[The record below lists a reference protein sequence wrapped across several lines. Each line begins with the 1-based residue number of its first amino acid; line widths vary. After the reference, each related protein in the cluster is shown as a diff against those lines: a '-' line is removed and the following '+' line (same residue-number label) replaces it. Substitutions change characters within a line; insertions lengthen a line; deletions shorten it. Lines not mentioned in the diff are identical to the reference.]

1 MKVISNND
9 KPAIFTKDSL
19 KDFCK
24 NSRSY
29 KINKE
34 QQNWLKN
41 HTDII
46 LSLHNEFL
54 NNDLDTVAASRIESL
69 SVKYLGENDP
79 LVDGAD
85 FG

>member
-1 MKVISNND
+1 MKVISKND
-9 KPAIFTKDSL
+9 KPVTLTKDSL
-19 KDFCK
+19 RDFCK
-24 NSRSY
+24 SSKSY

-34 QQNWLKN
+34 QQDWLKT

-46 LSLHNEFL
+46 FSLHNEFL
-54 NNDLDTVAASRIESL
+54 NDDLDTVAASRIEAL

-79 LVDGAD
+79 LVDGAN